1 MLGHW
6 KNFEELEENL
16 SLAEL
21 NQVLDSS
28 RKARHEEHK
37 FFAAIQGID
46 IDKGKAENNA
56 FEEVKRRAQ
65 AKLRGMSEEEL
76 DLSEVGISIEMEDE

>member
-1 MLGHW
+1 M
-6 KNFEELEENL
+6 

-28 RKARHEEHK
+28 RKSKHEDRK
-37 FFAAIQGID
+37 FMGALKGID
-46 IDKGKAENNA
+46 IDKGRGESTA
-56 FEEVKRRAQ
+56 FEEVKKRAE
-65 AKLRGMSEEEL
+65 AKLRGMSEEQL